1 MIMARKDSANPRKQP
16 QQDRSKVT
24 VEAILQATAHILTE
38 EGYDKVSTNRVAE
51 VAGVSIGSLY
61 QYFPNKESL
70 IAALAQQHT
79 DDMVALVEANL
90 QNIDDEPIPQVLGRI
105 ISAAIAAHAVNP
117 DLHRVL
123 NEEVPRRDRRR
134 NLADQKVA
142 GMLRTYLE
150 HNVNRLH
157 PQNLDLTAFILA
169 RTVEALTHAAVL
181 DYPELLATQ
190 GELEQEITMML
201 AKYLVKS

>member
-1 MIMARKDSANPRKQP
+1 MIMARKDSATPRKQP

-24 VEAILQATAHILTE
+24 VEAILQATAHILTA

-79 DDMVALVEANL
+79 EEMVALVESNL
-90 QNIDDEPIPQVLGRI
+90 QNIDDKPIPQVLGRI
-105 ISAAIAAHAVNP
+105 IAAAIAAHAVNP

-123 NEEVPRRDRRR
+123 NEEVPRSDRLR
-134 NLADQKVA
+134 NLADQKVT

-150 HNVNRLH
+150 HHADRLH
-157 PQNLDLTAFILA
+157 PQNLDLTVFILA

-181 DYPELLATQ
+181 EYPEFLATR
-190 GELEQEITMML
+190 GELEQEITAML
-201 AKYLVKS
+201 TKYLIK

>member
-1 MIMARKDSANPRKQP
+1 MARKDSASPRKRP

-38 EGYDKVSTNRVAE
+38 EGYDQASTNRVAE

-79 DDMVALVEANL
+79 EEMVALVESNL

-105 ISAAIAAHAVNP
+105 IAAAIAAHAVNP

-123 NEEVPRRDRRR
+123 NEQVPRSDRLR

-150 HNVNRLH
+150 HHADQLH
-157 PQNLDLTAFILA
+157 PQNLDLTVFILA
-169 RTVEALTHAAVL
+169 RTVEALTHTAVL
-181 DYPELLATQ
+181 EYPALLKNR
-190 GELEQEITMML
+190 ELEQEITTML

>member
-1 MIMARKDSANPRKQP
+1 MIMVRKDSATPRKQP

-24 VEAILQATAHILTE
+24 VEAILQATAHILTA

-79 DDMVALVEANL
+79 EEMVALVESNL

-105 ISAAIAAHAVNP
+105 IAAAIAAHAVNP

-123 NEEVPRRDRRR
+123 NEEVPRSDRLR

-150 HNVNRLH
+150 YHADQLH
-157 PQNLDLTAFILA
+157 PQNLDLTVFILA
-169 RTVEALTHAAVL
+169 RTVEALTHTAVL
-181 DYPELLATQ
+181 EYPEFLATS
-190 GELEQEITMML
+190 GELEQEITAML
-201 AKYLVKS
+201 AKYLMKA

>member
-1 MIMARKDSANPRKQP
+1 MARRDSATPRKRP

-38 EGYDKVSTNRVAE
+38 EGYDQASTNRVAE

-79 DDMVALVEANL
+79 EDMVALVESNL

-105 ISAAIAAHAVNP
+105 IAAAIAAHAVNP

-123 NEEVPRRDRRR
+123 NEQVPRSDRLR
-134 NLADQKVA
+134 NLADQKIA

-150 HNVNRLH
+150 RHASQLH
-157 PQNLDLTAFILA
+157 PQNLDLTVFILA
-169 RTVEALTHAAVL
+169 RTVEALTHTAVL
-181 DYPELLATQ
+181 EYPALLANR
-190 GELEQEITMML
+190 ELEQEITTML